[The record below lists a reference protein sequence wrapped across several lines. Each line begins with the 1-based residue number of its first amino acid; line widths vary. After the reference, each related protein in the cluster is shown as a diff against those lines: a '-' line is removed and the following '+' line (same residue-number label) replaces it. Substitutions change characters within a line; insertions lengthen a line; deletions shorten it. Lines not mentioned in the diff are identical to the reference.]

1 MVHVFLT
8 STQTSHLK
16 VFYFLFLQYGR
27 AALEAVMKSVLG
39 FDAPLVPIP
48 KTYDG
53 DFFEGSYL
61 KIENLFFY
69 SLASCR
75 ILCIISYRVI
85 ACVALNTFQRLQVR
99 ETWRDTHCL

>member
-1 MVHVFLT
+1 MVFDNEFLIPN
-8 STQTSHLK
+8 QDPQPLI
-16 VFYFLFLQYGR
+16 FYLCFFLQYGR

-61 KIENLFFY
+61 KIDNFFFY
-69 SLASCR
+69 SLAPCR

-85 ACVALNTFQRLQVR
+85 ACVTLNTSQRLQVR
-99 ETWRDTHCL
+99 ET

>member
-61 KIENLFFY
+61 KIENLFFTPWHLAGY
-69 SLASCR
+69 CVSL
-75 ILCIISYRVI
+75 VI
-85 ACVALNTFQRLQVR
+85 ELLLVL
-99 ETWRDTHCL
+99 H